1 MKRIGLAGGMTPE
14 STKFYYET
22 IIDCGREITEDPL
35 LNPIV
40 LIYSINLA
48 EMVRFQNAGHT
59 EGVVKLLSGVFA
71 ALQQAGA
78 EIGALTAN
86 TPHVYFDAIA
96 ARTTLPLISILDST
110 FAQAQRL
117 NCRRVL
123 LLGTAITMDSPMY
136 PEHFDAG
143 GIEIIVP
150 EPDEREF
157 ISRSIYGELSLGKVS
172 KETRDSYLR
181 ICRRHLERGDIDA
194 VILGCTEIPLVLAEG
209 DLPVP
214 LIDTARVHARAIFD
228 AAAS

>member
-22 IIDCGREITEDPL
+22 IIDCGRQITEDPL
-35 LNPIV
+35 RNPVV

-48 EMVRFQNAGHT
+48 EMVRFQNDGKT
-59 EGVVKLLSGVFA
+59 KEVVKLLSGVFA
-71 ALQQAGA
+71 ALQEAGA

-86 TPHVYFDAIA
+86 TPHVHFDSIA
-96 ARTTLPLISILDST
+96 ATTTLPLISILDST
-110 FAQAQRL
+110 FAQAQKL

-136 PEHFDAG
+136 PERFDAG
-143 GIEIIVP
+143 GIEIVVP
-150 EPDEREF
+150 EPDERKF
-157 ISRSIYGELSLGKVS
+157 ISRSIYEELSLGKVS
-172 KETRDSYLR
+172 EETRESYLR
-181 ICRRHLERGDIDA
+181 ICRRHLELSDVDA